1 MARGGPVVVQA
12 ELHPGCDR
20 QVNWIKDG
28 SVIDQST
35 VNDQNKV
42 QFSIVEA
49 GVRDTGIYELHAT
62 PIKNEMTADG
72 ATDAGA
78 AATSNDDG
86 NEVRKELTSVAAFA
100 IIVL

>member
-72 ATDAGA
+72 ATA
-78 AATSNDDG
+78 AATSNDG

>member
-1 MARGGPVVVQA
+1 
-12 ELHPGCDR
+12 
-20 QVNWIKDG
+20 
-28 SVIDQST
+28 VIDQST

-62 PIKNEMTADG
+62 PIKNEITTTQDG
-72 ATDAGA
+72 ATVA
-78 AATSNDDG
+78 AAAVANDDG
-86 NEVRKELTSVAAFA
+86 NEVRSKGLTEKAAFA